1 MAGPRKS
8 QLGWALGPAWLCVM
22 LALANTA
29 EAQLSIDNVPET
41 LIEAF
46 RFHLD
51 KWSEVLLGFAKKL
64 FFALASIE
72 LTMSLARA
80 YYEEGGTFDRVGA
93 VLIKR
98 MLFLGFWSTLLFFG
112 PDGIRN
118 LVDTFAALGASASGQ
133 ALDPTGILEQGLG
146 LTLELMSLAFDEGVL
161 ESAALFFPLTVL
173 AMVFVFATAEVVGAL
188 IDAYIVASAG
198 IVMLGFG
205 GSHWTAPMAENYLRT
220 AVGAGI
226 HLMVVNLVAAVG
238 MRAVLEIAYVIK
250 GVGDAD
256 FPGLVAVVL
265 YVTGAAML
273 FAYLASTRPRDGL
286 FDRDGRRLRGLR
298 RRRDGRCGKRRPHGG
313 CGSHDDHRARRP
325 LRLEPR
331 RDRKCRPS
339 KPTQRQRR
347 AGGCRDFGRRRG
359 ATGQLELHRRHQA
372 KRRHQE
378 GRHPWER

>member
-1 MAGPRKS
+1 
-8 QLGWALGPAWLCVM
+8 M

-29 EAQLSIDNVPET
+29 HAQLSIDNVPET

-112 PDGIRN
+112 PAGIRN
-118 LVDTFAALGASASGQ
+118 LVDSFAALGASASGQ

-161 ESAALFFPLTVL
+161 ESAALFFPLTIL

-198 IVMLGFG
+198 IVMLGLWREPLDGAHGRELPPDRG
-205 GSHWTAPMAENYLRT
+205 GRRHSPDGRESRRRRRDEGGHRNCLR
-220 AVGAGI
+220 
-226 HLMVVNLVAAVG
+226 HQ
-238 MRAVLEIAYVIK
+238 R
-250 GVGDAD
+250 
-256 FPGLVAVVL
+256 
-265 YVTGAAML
+265 
-273 FAYLASTRPRDGL
+273 RR
-286 FDRDGRRLRGLR
+286 GRRLPGARLGRALRDRRRDALCVLASPRSGDGVFDRHGRRFRGLR
-298 RRRDGRCGKRRPHGG
+298 RRRDRSGCKRRPHGG
-313 CGSHDDHRARRP
+313 DRSHDDHRARRP
-325 LRLEPR
+325 LRIEPR

-339 KPTQRQRR
+339 RATERQRR
-347 AGGCRDFGRRRG
+347 ACECRDFGRRRG

-372 KRRHQE
+372 KRSDQE
-378 GRHPWER
+378 RRSDGKR